1 MAPSFTAGPRPVT
14 GSVGCPAALPPPEPP
29 EPEAPPEPLEPVG
42 LVVEGLDVVVVG
54 VVVAPVVDG
63 VVVAPDWLNVVVVEA
78 DEPAVLCDGECE
90 LP

>member
-1 MAPSFTAGPRPVT
+1 
-14 GSVGCPAALPPPEPP
+14 
-29 EPEAPPEPLEPVG
+29 
-42 LVVEGLDVVVVG
+42 VVVG
-54 VVVAPVVDG
+54 EVVAPVVDG